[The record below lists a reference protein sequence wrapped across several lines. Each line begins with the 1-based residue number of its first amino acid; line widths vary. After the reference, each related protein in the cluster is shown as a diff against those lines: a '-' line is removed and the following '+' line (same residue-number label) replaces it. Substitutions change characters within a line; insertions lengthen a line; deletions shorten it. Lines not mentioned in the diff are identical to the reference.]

1 MKPLRQY
8 ASRKD
13 QAGVGLLEILIAVL
27 ILSLGLLGMAG
38 LQVRSLQQNQ
48 SSMMRSHAVA
58 LGYSIL
64 DGLRLDRDAAMA
76 GAYNLPLTCADIAIT
91 GQLAGDTLH
100 NWIEDLQRTL
110 GDAATTCGLINC
122 AANGICTVRIR
133 WDDSRAGGSA
143 TEEYEIRTRL

>member
-1 MKPLRQY
+1 MKPIRPH
-8 ASRKD
+8 ASRKN

-27 ILSLGLLGMAG
+27 VLSLGLLGMAG
-38 LQVRSLQQNQ
+38 LQARSLQQNQ

-76 GAYNLPLTCADIAIT
+76 GTYNLALTCVVPAAT
-91 GQLAGDTLH
+91 GQLAGDTL
-100 NWIEDLQRTL
+100 NLWMSDLRRVL
-110 GDAATTCGLINC
+110 GQSASTCGFINC

>member
-1 MKPLRQY
+1 MRPLRQITLQK
-8 ASRKD
+8 A
-13 QAGVGLLEILIAVL
+13 QAGVGLLEVLIAVL

-38 LQVRSLQQNQ
+38 LQARSLQQSQ

-76 GAYNLPLTCADIAIT
+76 GNYNLALTCAAPAAT
-91 GQLAGDTLH
+91 GQLAGDTL
-100 NWIEDLQRTL
+100 NLWITDLRRVL
-110 GDAATTCGLINC
+110 GQSASTCGFINC

>member
-1 MKPLRQY
+1 MKPIRPY

-27 ILSLGLLGMAG
+27 VLSLGLLGMAG
-38 LQVRSLQQNQ
+38 LQARSLQQNQ

-58 LGYSIL
+58 LGYSML

-76 GAYNLPLTCADIAIT
+76 GTYNLALTCVVPAAT
-91 GQLAGDTLH
+91 GQLAGDTL
-100 NWIEDLQRTL
+100 NLWMSDLRRVL
-110 GDAATTCGLINC
+110 GPSASTCGFINC

>member
-1 MKPLRQY
+1 MKPRRPY

-38 LQVRSLQQNQ
+38 LQARSLQQNQ
-48 SSMMRSHAVA
+48 SSMLRSHAVA

-76 GAYNLPLTCADIAIT
+76 GAYNLPMTCADPGQT

-100 NWIEDLQRTL
+100 YWLTDLQNKYAL
-110 GDAATTCGLINC
+110 GPSSCGSINC
-122 AANGICTVRIR
+122 AANGICTIRIR